1 MHFSKKTLAV
11 GLCATLG
18 STVCVVPAH
27 AEVTIDGPT
36 AIVDGIR
43 DDQWDPYYN
52 AELRAD
58 LPGQFTYYNPEAVVD
73 AHTFELRSDIT
84 IDGAKAPRQ
93 VGVAPQD
100 NSDGNADTV
109 SFPGSA
115 GDVSFVRSYRVTGKQ
130 VVHTVVARNDGDTAA
145 DIRVDMVNHL
155 TNSPA
160 ELDVFHAGNRYMV
173 GPKSRGYIT
182 RAEFVGADR
191 TSVGATAAEA
201 LGGRQEATPT
211 FQAGTWEQTL
221 APGEQLTAHAWVSV
235 TTQDDVYDTDG
246 DGLRDSWESHGMVLE
261 DGTPLP
267 IHKWGASQT
276 DPDLYLQLNWM
287 RSEWETRG
295 CDRETPFEVS
305 VEGFT
310 QFAACARA
318 NTKDYAP
325 SPQTLKDLE
334 DLFAEHDVRLH
345 IDAGYGYVSQDMAT
359 MGTPQGGKTLDFTP
373 EFFPGYASELTP
385 IQKSKNVAD
394 NLQPV
399 ADRLLGARKA
409 AFRQGIIGD
418 RISHHTDA
426 TGVAPINGSAFYVAN
441 MDQMTTQEQLRN
453 TILHEFGHTLGLRH
467 NGTVREGNTA
477 PNIANIS
484 DYKSVMSYAHQ
495 WDEFNYSATDI
506 TSGNFTIPA
515 DWANLN
521 YPGAH
526 VGQGSISVGREDTSA
541 LPDTTDPNTDQVH
554 AAPDEATADEL
565 ILNSAADN
573 RKQAG
578 FTLLKT
584 PNGDNGIVTNAAGNN
599 VLKGRLTNLGDT
611 SEAFRVTVDYGEG
624 EDKGTYSEDVRLSG
638 YKAGLYKRDL
648 EIPIDQAHLLK
659 NPVVPVTVA
668 VSNSDGEQVFT
679 ETFRVSALN
688 YSAAEMKKVL
698 EQVLSSDADPQDK
711 ALAKQRLTP
720 RAETSQPAKPVP
732 SKPAP
737 APAPTQKKAEPSP
750 SEKPSGSSDSPIAI
764 IIGVLL
770 GLIGLGAAGFGWAHS
785 QGLLP

>member
-1 MHFSKKTLAV
+1 MHISKKTLAV

-18 STVCVVPAH
+18 STLCVVPAR
-27 AEVTIDGPT
+27 AEVTIDGAT
-36 AIVDGIR
+36 AIVDGLR
-43 DDQWDPYYN
+43 GDQWDPYYN

-58 LPGQFTYYNPEAVVD
+58 LPGQFTYFNPEAVVD
-73 AHTFELRSDIT
+73 AHTFELQSEIT
-84 IDGAKAPRQ
+84 IDGATVPRQ
-93 VGVAPQD
+93 VGVTPQD
-100 NSDGNADTV
+100 NSEGEADTV
-109 SFPGSA
+109 NFPGSA
-115 GDVSFVRSYRVTGKQ
+115 GDVSFVRSYRVTDKQ

-145 DIRVDMVNHL
+145 NVKVDMVNHL

-160 ELDVFHAGNRYMV
+160 ELDVFRAGQQFMV
-173 GPKSRGYIT
+173 GPKSRGYNT
-182 RAEFVGADR
+182 RGEFVGADR
-191 TSVGATAAEA
+191 TGVGATAAEA
-201 LGGRQEATPT
+201 LGGGWQNATPT

-221 APGEQLTAHAWVSV
+221 APGQQLTALSWVSV

-267 IHKWGASQT
+267 IHQWGASQT
-276 DPDLYLQLNWM
+276 EPDLYLQLNWM
-287 RSEWETRG
+287 RSEWETRK
-295 CDRETPFEVS
+295 CDRKEPFAAS
-305 VEGFT
+305 VDGFT

-325 SPQTLKDLE
+325 SPQTLKELE
-334 DLFAEHDVRLH
+334 DLFAEHNVRLH
-345 IDAGYGYVSQDMAT
+345 IDAGERYVSADMAT
-359 MGTPQGGKTLDFTP
+359 MGETQGGKKLDFTP
-373 EFFPGYASELTP
+373 EFFPGYAPELTGE
-385 IQKSKNVAD
+385 QKSKNVAD
-394 NLQPV
+394 NLLPE

-418 RISHHTDA
+418 RISRHSDA
-426 TGVAPINGSAFYVAN
+426 TGLAPINGTAFYVAN

-467 NGTVREGNTA
+467 NGTVRAGNTA
-477 PNIANIS
+477 PNIANIR

-495 WDEFNYSATDI
+495 WNEFNYSAADTKSS
-506 TSGNFTIPA
+506 TFTIPA

-526 VGQGSISVGREDTSA
+526 VGKGSISVGREDTSE
-541 LPDTTDPNTDQVH
+541 LPDTTDPATDQEH

-565 ILNSAADN
+565 IRNSAEDN
-573 RKQAG
+573 RKKAG
-578 FTLLKT
+578 FALLKT

-611 SEAFRVTVDYGEG
+611 ADTFRLTVDYGEG
-624 EDKGTYSEDVRLSG
+624 EDKGTYQNEVRLAG
-638 YKAGLYKRDL
+638 YGAGSHKRDL
-648 EIPIDQAHLLK
+648 EIPIDEAHLLR

-698 EQVLSSDADPQDK
+698 DQVLASDADPQVK
-711 ALAKQRLTP
+711 AFAKQRLTP
-720 RAETSQPAKPVP
+720 RAAGSQHVTQTPPTKGQ
-732 SKPAP
+732 AP
-737 APAPTQKKAEPSP
+737 GKAEPSQ
-750 SEKPSGSSDSPIAI
+750 SEKPSGSSASPLAI
-764 IIGVLL
+764 VIGVLL